1 MSRAAHAGDGATVPP
16 HHYVQEVLGA
26 ICSTMGS
33 PKGSPEDL
41 EAREVFG
48 KGWSAIL
55 ARGRAEA
62 LLAMLDEPLVK
73 EKIES
78 MQATRAV
85 MRRRNFYRR
94 GGK

>member
-1 MSRAAHAGDGATVPP
+1 MSRAAHAGDGVTVPP

-26 ICSTMGS
+26 IASTMGL

-48 KGWSAIL
+48 KGWTAIL

-62 LLAMLDEPLVK
+62 LIAMLQEPLVR
-73 EKIES
+73 ERIEA
-78 MQATRAV
+78 MQSTRAI
-85 MRRRNFYRR
+85 MRRRNFDRRR
-94 GGK
+94 GK

>member
-1 MSRAAHAGDGATVPP
+1 VTVPP

-26 ICSTMGS
+26 IASTMGL

-48 KGWSAIL
+48 KGWTAIL

-62 LLAMLDEPLVK
+62 LLAMLQEPLVR
-73 EKIES
+73 ERIER
-78 MQATRAV
+78 MQMTRSI
-85 MRRRNFYRR
+85 MRRRNFDRRR
-94 GGK
+94 GK